1 MTIKKLNKKILIPI
15 CIMAIISIVTIYSAL
30 TYTSSELG
38 NLALKQG
45 LWYFIGAIL
54 VAFLIHMKNEYLY
67 RHTVFLYIL
76 GNILLVGLLLFADPV
91 NNSKCWFTIP
101 GIGSIQ
107 PSEFMKIFIMLMLA
121 TMIHNFR
128 SDYKNP
134 SLKQEFIFILKT
146 LVIVMI
152 PSVLTFLQPDTG
164 AVIIYLI
171 IYFCMMFAS
180 GIRIRWFLIG
190 FGILLL
196 IIGTVFGIYFFEQDL
211 FIQLFG
217 TDLFYRFERIF
228 NWQSGTGLQLENAL
242 AAIGSAGLFG
252 HGFNQTPIY
261 FPESST
267 DFIFAVYAS
276 NFGFLGVLVLLGI
289 IIYFDTQIVLLA
301 KRKLVDTDKY
311 ILAGILGML
320 LFQQIQNIGMTIGLL
335 PITGITLPFISYG
348 GSSLLSY
355 MILVGII
362 LNISTEKAR
371 NYKYR

>member
-76 GNILLVGLLLFADPV
+76 GNILLVGLLLFAEPL

-134 SLKQEFIFILKT
+134 SLKQVFIFILKT